1 MSPHQSLGKRIRNH
15 RKAQKLTLVQM
26 AESSNLS
33 PSFLSQI
40 ERDQATPSVTTL
52 YAIAEVLGVT
62 TASFFEEPDLN
73 NDAKDDALTNQ
84 KIAKVVRANRRKT
97 LIYPDTNI
105 LNELLTPDLQ
115 GAIQMMWIVMPPG
128 TDSGDEPFVHEGEEC
143 GVILQGQLETWIGD
157 EKFILGPGD
166 SIYHSSKIPHR
177 SKNIGDTD
185 VIMVV
190 AKTPPSI

>member
-1 MSPHQSLGKRIRNH
+1 MPTNQSLGEQIRNH
-15 RKAQKLTLVQM
+15 RRTQKLTLVQM
-26 AESSNLS
+26 ADGCNIS

-40 ERDQATPSVTTL
+40 ERGQANPSVTTL
-52 YAIAEVLGVT
+52 YAISDMLGVT
-62 TASFFEEPDLN
+62 TASFFTESDQDNHIEEVSFE
-73 NDAKDDALTNQ
+73 NQ
-84 KIAKVVRANRRKT
+84 TTAKVVRAKRRKT
-97 LIYPDTNI
+97 LIYPGTNI

-128 TDSGDEPFVHEGEEC
+128 TDSGTEPFVHQGEEC
-143 GVILQGQLETWIGD
+143 GVILQGELETWIGG
-157 EKFILGPGD
+157 EKYILGPGD
-166 SIYHSSKIPHR
+166 SIYHSSEIPHR